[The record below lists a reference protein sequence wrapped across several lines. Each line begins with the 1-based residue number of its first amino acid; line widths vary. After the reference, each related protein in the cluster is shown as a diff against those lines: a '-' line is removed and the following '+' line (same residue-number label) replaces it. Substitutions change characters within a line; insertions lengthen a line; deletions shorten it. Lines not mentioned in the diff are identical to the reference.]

1 MQRIYVDFM
10 FFLNGMV
17 VDGENDVSDTFNCRD
32 GMIIPTKMSQG
43 IGG

>member
-1 MQRIYVDFM
+1 MLILC

-43 IGG
+43 IGGWN